1 MPATKKQ
8 SVSQNEV
15 SNDTQTVKEATGMS
29 VEDMLAMIANLTA
42 QVNKLNSQHGGES
55 VMVSK
60 MGRPCT
66 LIHLCECNPMLP
78 STIRVNGNEIRF
90 TKFGERR
97 TFRFAEMQDITSRY
111 RDWFERGV
119 FTLGEDCDEMVNDF
133 GLDIMDVP
141 MSVEQYAKIAT
152 LPLSEYKRIVDG
164 LSHPQALRLA
174 QTWIKRY
181 EANMPGYSNLE
192 KVKIL
197 NKKTKGFMKQF
208 MSDLLSDDTE

>member
-42 QVNKLNSQHGGES
+42 QVNKLNSQHGVES

-60 MGRPCT
+60 MDRPCT

>member
-42 QVNKLNSQHGGES
+42 QVNKLNSQHSGES

-60 MGRPCT
+60 MDRPCT

-133 GLDIMDVP
+133 GLDIMDIP

>member
-42 QVNKLNSQHGGES
+42 QVNKLNSQHCGES

-60 MGRPCT
+60 MDRPCT

-133 GLDIMDVP
+133 GLDIMDIP

>member
-55 VMVSK
+55 VMVPK
-60 MGRPCT
+60 MDRPCT

-133 GLDIMDVP
+133 GLDIMDIP

>member
-55 VMVSK
+55 DMVSK
-60 MGRPCT
+60 MDRPCT

>member
-1 MPATKKQ
+1 MPVTKKQ

-60 MGRPCT
+60 MDRPCT

-133 GLDIMDVP
+133 GLDIMDIP

-152 LPLSEYKRIVDG
+152 LPLPEYKRIVDG

>member
-1 MPATKKQ
+1 
-8 SVSQNEV
+8 
-15 SNDTQTVKEATGMS
+15 
-29 VEDMLAMIANLTA
+29 
-42 QVNKLNSQHGGES
+42 
-55 VMVSK
+55 
-60 MGRPCT
+60 
-66 LIHLCECNPMLP
+66 MLP

-133 GLDIMDVP
+133 GLDIMDIP

>member
-55 VMVSK
+55 AMVSK
-60 MGRPCT
+60 MDRPCT

-133 GLDIMDVP
+133 GLDIMDIP